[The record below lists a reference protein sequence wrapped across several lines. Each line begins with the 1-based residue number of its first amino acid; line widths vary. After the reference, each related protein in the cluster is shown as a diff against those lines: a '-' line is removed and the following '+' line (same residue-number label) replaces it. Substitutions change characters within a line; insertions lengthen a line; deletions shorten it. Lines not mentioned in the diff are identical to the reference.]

1 MRHKK
6 KINHL
11 SRTASHRKAM
21 LRNMAIS
28 LIMHKR
34 IKTTVAKAKALRT
47 FVEPVINRS
56 KEDTSHSR
64 RTVFS
69 RLQNKEAVNELFRE
83 LAPKIAE
90 RQGGYTRILK
100 TGNRLGDNA
109 EMCIIELVDYN
120 ENLLA
125 AKDNKPAKKKA
136 RRSRRGAGAAT
147 TAQTPSQEKSE
158 KVAEEAE
165 IVEEV
170 KAEDAA
176 PAKEDKSSEEAK

>member
-21 LRNMAIS
+21 LRNMATS

-34 IKTTVAKAKALRT
+34 IKTTVAKAKALRI
-47 FVEPVINRS
+47 FVEPIINKA

-69 RLQNKEAVNELFRE
+69 KLQNKDAVNELFRE
-83 LAPKIAE
+83 ISPKVGE

-120 ENLLA
+120 EAMLA
-125 AKDNKPAKKKA
+125 AKDSKPAKKKA
-136 RRSRRGAGAAT
+136 RRSRRGGSSTAAT
-147 TAQTPSQEKSE
+147 TPSQEK
-158 KVAEEAE
+158 AAAIADEAE
-165 IVEEV
+165 VVEEV
-170 KAEDAA
+170 KTDA
-176 PAKEDKSSEEAK
+176 PAAEENKEEEAK